1 MMAHGRRPNYLAIWG
16 WLMALAILSIFL
28 SRMPLAKW
36 AIVALIFVFAAAK
49 ALLVALNYMHL
60 KYERLL
66 IYGIALIPV
75 VLAVGLMLVLFPDM
89 VFRP

>member
-1 MMAHGRRPNYLAIWG
+1 MMARGRRPNYLAIWG
-16 WLMALAILSIFL
+16 WLMALAIISILL

-36 AIVALIFVFAAAK
+36 AIVALIFVLAAAK
-49 ALLVALNYMHL
+49 ALLVAMNYMHL

-66 IYGIALIPV
+66 IYGIALVPV
-75 VLAVGLMLVLFPDM
+75 VLAIGLMLVLFPDM